1 MNVCFISSYPPQN
14 EGIAK
19 HTEQIVSDYK
29 KQNIEVS
36 VIAPHAANEKSLNEK
51 GIYRKLSMNP
61 VEVFQTVSLISTLN
75 PDIIHVQYLI
85 PLYGFYSF
93 VLFSLL
99 FFIKVTTNIKL
110 IVTYHEVKRET
121 NRLGILGVLYYTG
134 ISGLFDRIYI
144 HTHEA
149 ESILLSKCHIQR
161 AKLRVIPLGTSEF
174 PKTSISEKIIRNKYK
189 LYKKNIILSFG
200 YIHIH
205 KGIEYLLEAIALL
218 FKTHPEL
225 TNNTQTIIV
234 GSVRPRKGI
243 FRFFGKVD
251 EQYYQKLKTIVLKH
265 SLQKSVSFESGIPDE
280 SIPTLFNMTKVIVL
294 PYTDTEQSAVLHHAI
309 SSYVPVIASNI
320 GGLKETLQ
328 ETGVLVP
335 PKDPKAIANELYKL
349 LSNENQFKMLVEKY
363 KKLSRRISLH
373 TRNKDVINDYKML
386 LKKIYEN

>member
-85 PLYGFYSF
+85 PLYGFYRF
-93 VLFSLL
+93 VLFTLL

-144 HTHEA
+144 H
-149 ESILLSKCHIQR
+149 
-161 AKLRVIPLGTSEF
+161 
-174 PKTSISEKIIRNKYK
+174 
-189 LYKKNIILSFG
+189 
-200 YIHIH
+200 
-205 KGIEYLLEAIALL
+205 
-218 FKTHPEL
+218 
-225 TNNTQTIIV
+225 
-234 GSVRPRKGI
+234 
-243 FRFFGKVD
+243 
-251 EQYYQKLKTIVLKH
+251 
-265 SLQKSVSFESGIPDE
+265 
-280 SIPTLFNMTKVIVL
+280 
-294 PYTDTEQSAVLHHAI
+294 
-309 SSYVPVIASNI
+309 
-320 GGLKETLQ
+320 
-328 ETGVLVP
+328 
-335 PKDPKAIANELYKL
+335 
-349 LSNENQFKMLVEKY
+349 
-363 KKLSRRISLH
+363 
-373 TRNKDVINDYKML
+373 
-386 LKKIYEN
+386 